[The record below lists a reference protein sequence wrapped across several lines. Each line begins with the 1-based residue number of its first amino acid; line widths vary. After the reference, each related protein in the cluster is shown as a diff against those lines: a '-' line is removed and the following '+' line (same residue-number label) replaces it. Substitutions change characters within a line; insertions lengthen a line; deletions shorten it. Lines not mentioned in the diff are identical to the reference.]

1 MGELTGLEWSGL
13 DTPNTVITTRAP
25 AVPFEEHPVMQRVKD
40 STVSASGGGTSKH
53 IIQGVILQ
61 IYWALCTT
69 TTTFLK

>member
-1 MGELTGLEWSGL
+1 MAEWTGLDWIQ
-13 DTPNTVITTRAP
+13 TVITTRAP
-25 AVPFEEHPVMQRVKD
+25 AMPFEEHPVIQRVKD

-69 TTTFLK
+69 RTTVLK